1 VECAAEIVEL
11 LAPAARS
18 LGLELAA
25 RLGGEEVGTVT
36 TATAADADYRRL
48 LSALGH
54 EPATMDELVQR
65 TELSAAAL
73 SSMLLMLELDGR
85 IERRS
90 GNAYQV
96 MPTSLRA

>member
-1 VECAAEIVEL
+1 
-11 LAPAARS
+11 
-18 LGLELAA
+18 
-25 RLGGEEVGTVT
+25 
-36 TATAADADYRRL
+36 
-48 LSALGH
+48 
-54 EPATMDELVQR
+54 MDELVQR